1 MRVVNAPL
9 RVGYAGVRVVDA
21 PLRVFGAPVRV
32 VGAPMRVGLFGRID
46 RCGRQYVN
54 I

>member
-1 MRVVNAPL
+1 MRVFGAPV
-9 RVGYAGVRVVDA
+9 RVADAPVRVVDA
-21 PLRVFGAPVRV
+21 PLRVFGAV
-32 VGAPMRVGLFGRID
+32 VRVGLFGRID